1 MNFLNPNLYSKQTP
15 SPLKQN
21 KFVTN
26 PLQQQQ
32 QWNTQKEDEYNQFVN
47 GSLFNN
53 YTSPLYPLTSNS
65 IQQQQ
70 QPTQSTQSSIG
81 FATGSQIIQKNTQQ
95 LQQQTLHQQ
104 NLKVYDE
111 GIYLNQQRTQQMQL
125 LCSSTQNVVQQLK
138 QKDSISTLQ
147 AQANPKPLKS
157 AQEINK
163 DLQRNK
169 EKQQQLQLKQQQMQQ
184 QQKLQQQQ
192 KQASKLQNNQ
202 DDDDTEEEEE
212 DDCDE
217 DDESESDD
225 SSHNKTNDR
234 YRIICELGQGSFSK
248 IFKAY
253 DKVLKRDVALKME
266 KEDKAK
272 RILEGEYELIK
283 RLQGLPRIVEVYEF
297 VKFEKPSSQNFI
309 VMALKGQNLGIFKK
323 STKNFKEGQA
333 ADILIQM
340 LEAIQSVHQRGLIH
354 RDIKPT
360 NFVMGLKNEKNKVYL
375 VDFGLAK
382 EHICKRTNK
391 PYEPRQ
397 NTEFRG
403 TIAYASVNAHN
414 KEELARRDDLWS
426 FFFILLEFL
435 GQTPSWKTNN
445 NKDQV
450 RDMKLKAMRQ
460 PQKLLYNEIMKTYRQ
475 VNDIFEHIQSL
486 EYSDCPNYKYIFDK
500 LYDIKR
506 QSQESKN
513 FIKEQIMQ
521 KSMNFLHQKSIQQ
534 QQQQIQQHQQ
544 QQQIQLQQQQ
554 QQILQQQQV
563 QQQQQTQQ
571 QPQQQQQTLLS
582 LPNAQPCQQQMILL
596 SLPNGQPP
604 TIQSIVFQNPLI
616 QNNNSQQ
623 IYPQNGSPTTLF
635 QNLNPQQQQQQQDQS
650 SFQTI
655 APQQQQQQNQ
665 SQQILS
671 QQQQQNQ
678 LPCMTMTPSMMQH
691 QQNYINLQQQMQ
703 QQQHQY
709 LIQQQQQQQQLIQQ
723 QQILTHQNQ
732 QVKMQKNGKSSAQK
746 RREQKEKAKQAKLQQ
761 KMQQRIMLDPSQA
774 QINQMMLSQS
784 QAIID
789 NLENGKLSQKT
800 LQNGQQNI
808 GSQQPI
814 IKHVVN
820 IKSDQNDGNSNQQQ
834 KGKRGR
840 KKGGLVGNKILSTNK
855 TEKLEN
861 YINKSS
867 QQTLLKQKQ
876 QDQSSKQQ
884 KPKKDSS
891 ENTSDE
897 DQQQKEQNQEQQKRQ
912 KKQVSPI
919 NKTSSKKKLSIKKQE
934 ESQLLVDQQQVMQNN
949 AIILA
954 NQLISGM
961 NHSPITFNNQHLMMP
976 VQVLLNTN
984 QIDIQQQQNL
994 LNQQSMQLQNQQ
1006 QQQTPQYSD
1015 QSRQHTISN
1024 YGGDDLQIDMSN
1036 TMSASRT
1043 ASPVKQEFPI
1053 MLSAAQT
1060 PPQQDFDGQ
1069 NLNNTTTSYS
1079 LSTSPIGHL
1088 DQNQLPVTSPSSTTN
1103 RLLINSEG
1111 APMRRRGRPKGSKNK
1126 SKILV
1131 SQNVIRTQIQ
1141 SNGQQQIPQQQQQQ
1155 LSIPQNF
1162 L

>member
-1 MNFLNPNLYSKQTP
+1 MP
-15 SPLKQN
+15 
-21 KFVTN
+21 V
-26 PLQQQQ
+26 
-32 QWNTQKEDEYNQFVN
+32 VN
-47 GSLFNN
+47 DLAF
-53 YTSPLYPLTSNS
+53 TSEWLTSNYT
-65 IQQQQ
+65 I
-70 QPTQSTQSSIG
+70 
-81 FATGSQIIQKNTQQ
+81 
-95 LQQQTLHQQ
+95 
-104 NLKVYDE
+104 
-111 GIYLNQQRTQQMQL
+111 
-125 LCSSTQNVVQQLK
+125 
-138 QKDSISTLQ
+138 
-147 AQANPKPLKS
+147 
-157 AQEINK
+157 
-163 DLQRNK
+163 
-169 EKQQQLQLKQQQMQQ
+169 
-184 QQKLQQQQ
+184 
-192 KQASKLQNNQ
+192 
-202 DDDDTEEEEE
+202 
-212 DDCDE
+212 DCV
-217 DDESESDD
+217 SD
-225 SSHNKTNDR
+225 
-234 YRIICELGQGSFSK
+234 
-248 IFKAY
+248 
-253 DKVLKRDVALKME
+253 
-266 KEDKAK
+266 
-272 RILEGEYELIK
+272 
-283 RLQGLPRIVEVYEF
+283 
-297 VKFEKPSSQNFI
+297 
-309 VMALKGQNLGIFKK
+309 
-323 STKNFKEGQA
+323 
-333 ADILIQM
+333 
-340 LEAIQSVHQRGLIH
+340 
-354 RDIKPT
+354 
-360 NFVMGLKNEKNKVYL
+360 
-375 VDFGLAK
+375 
-382 EHICKRTNK
+382 
-391 PYEPRQ
+391 
-397 NTEFRG
+397 
-403 TIAYASVNAHN
+403 
-414 KEELARRDDLWS
+414 
-426 FFFILLEFL
+426 
-435 GQTPSWKTNN
+435 
-445 NKDQV
+445 
-450 RDMKLKAMRQ
+450 
-460 PQKLLYNEIMKTYRQ
+460 
-475 VNDIFEHIQSL
+475 
-486 EYSDCPNYKYIFDK
+486 
-500 LYDIKR
+500 
-506 QSQESKN
+506 
-513 FIKEQIMQ
+513 
-521 KSMNFLHQKSIQQ
+521 
-534 QQQQIQQHQQ
+534 
-544 QQQIQLQQQQ
+544 
-554 QQILQQQQV
+554 
-563 QQQQQTQQ
+563 
-571 QPQQQQQTLLS
+571 
-582 LPNAQPCQQQMILL
+582 
-596 SLPNGQPP
+596 
-604 TIQSIVFQNPLI
+604 PLI

-723 QQILTHQNQ
+723 QQILTQQNQ
-732 QVKMQKNGKSSAQK
+732 QVKQQKNGKSSAQK
-746 RREQKEKAKQAKLQQ
+746 RREQKEKAKQAKIQQ

-774 QINQMMLSQS
+774 QINQMMFSQS

-789 NLENGKLSQKT
+789 NLESGKLSQKT

-808 GSQQPI
+808 GSQQQQPI

-820 IKSDQNDGNSNQQQ
+820 IKSDQNDGNGNQQQ

-840 KKGGLVGNKILSTNK
+840 KKGCL
-855 TEKLEN
+855 
-861 YINKSS
+861 
-867 QQTLLKQKQ
+867 KQ
-876 QDQSSKQQ
+876 QDQTSKQQ